1 MPLLRRGRIRKRWR
15 YIGVYGPELMLC
27 AARAQ
32 IGPLWQSFWVV
43 WDRREGRRYADTSS
57 RPGSRQVAMEGSL
70 LRLDAGEAVA
80 ELRLDEA
87 APVESLCPSG
97 ERGYG
102 WTRKRAGIPVRGSL
116 EVGGR
121 RLAVDGL
128 GVDDESA
135 GYHARRV
142 NWHWSAGVGRAVDGR
157 ALAWNLVV
165 GINDPPRRSERA
177 IWVEGAPGEPAPVTF
192 DGLEGIEFERGGR
205 LRFSAESERARS
217 DNFILVRSRYSHRF
231 GTFGGSLDGIEL
243 AEGFGVMERHEAVW

>member
-1 MPLLRRGRIRKRWR
+1 MPLLRKGRIRKRWR

-43 WDRREGRRYADTSS
+43 WDRRRGRRYAHTSTL
-57 RPGSRQVAMEGSL
+57 PGSREVAMDGSL
-70 LRLDAGEAVA
+70 LRLDAGEVA
-80 ELRLDEA
+80 GELRLGDG

-102 WTRKRAGIPVRGSL
+102 WTRKRAGIPVEGEL

-128 GVDDESA
+128 AVDDESA

-157 ALAWNLVV
+157 AVAWNLVV
-165 GINDPPRRSERA
+165 GINDPPRRSERG
-177 IWVEGAPGEPAPVTF
+177 IWVEGRPSEPGSVTF
-192 DGLEGIEFERGGR
+192 RSLEAIEFGNGAS
-205 LRFSAESERARS
+205 LRFDAESERARS
-217 DNFILVRSRYSHRF
+217 DNWLLVRSRYSHRF
-231 GTFGGSLDGIEL
+231 GTFAGSLDGIEL
-243 AEGFGVMERHEAVW
+243 AEGFGVLERHEAVW